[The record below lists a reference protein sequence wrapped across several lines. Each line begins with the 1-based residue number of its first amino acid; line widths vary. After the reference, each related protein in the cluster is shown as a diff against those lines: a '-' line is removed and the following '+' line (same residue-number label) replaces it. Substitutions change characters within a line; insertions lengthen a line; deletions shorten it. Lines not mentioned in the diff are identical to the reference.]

1 MAAMPYVHDPKHV
14 RRVLGLVAN
23 ATTPGTVTIEHL
35 EANGFRQPDAAQVRA
50 FLCDLGLVG
59 PDGRPTSRWAE
70 YRDADEPAAVL
81 AAAIREAYKPLLD
94 ATQDA
99 APSGADLEAVAT
111 ADHPDHADLVVSTF
125 KALGA
130 RAGIALS
137 VPAALVRSRREVLH
151 DVSELLQRSV
161 TEFEQ
166 ARQCLAH
173 ELMRPAHV
181 AAWNSFAALAFAH
194 LATDDFAP
202 LRVNRRRA
210 TLPTAELVR
219 IVHGGELVRLLIE
232 HDLIHADDRAALD
245 QLLRQRND
253 CAHPMAFEPDRTD
266 TAAYLSSILSLSSR
280 LTEATIGGA
289 APSTPPPPT
298 TPR

>member
-14 RRVLGLVAN
+14 PRVLGLVAN
-23 ATTPGTVTIEHL
+23 ATTPATVTVEHL
-35 EANGFRQPDAAQVRA
+35 EANGFPEPTAAQVWT
-50 FLCDLGLVG
+50 FLCGLGLVQ
-59 PDGRPTSRWAE
+59 PDGRPTARWAE
-70 YRDADEPAAVL
+70 YRDADEPVAVL
-81 AAAIREAYKPLLD
+81 DAVIRDAYEPLLEL
-94 ATQDA
+94 AEGA
-99 APSGADLEAVAT
+99 APSDADLEVVASS
-111 ADHPDHADLVVSTF
+111 DHPDHADLVVSTF
-125 KALGA
+125 RALCA
-130 RAGIALS
+130 RAGIDLS
-137 VPAALVRSRREVLH
+137 TPVTPVRSRRDVLR

-173 ELMRPAHV
+173 DLMRPAHV

-202 LRVNRRRA
+202 LRINRRRA
-210 TLPTAELVR
+210 ALPVAELVR

-232 HDLIHADDRAALD
+232 HDLIPTDDRVVVD
-245 QLLRQRND
+245 QLLKGRND
-253 CAHPMAFEPDRTD
+253 CAHPMAFEPDRTA
-266 TAAYLSSILSLSSR
+266 TAAYLSSILTVSSR
-280 LTEATIGGA
+280 LTDAAGGDA